1 MTKITFK
8 QYLEMMH
15 EAEEKYGAVFEQEIS
30 ERDWNNP
37 LIKDERNARSYFNL
51 GQRTKRMVC
60 VRSPQPNGTLK

>member
-15 EAEEKYGAVFEQEIS
+15 EAEEKYGAVFENEIS

-37 LIKDERNARSYFNL
+37 LIKDSDMPGLTLTWDKELNAW
-51 GQRTKRMVC
+51 C
-60 VRSPQPNGTLK
+60 VFGPLNQTVH